1 MLEKKISIY
10 PPPSITTTTA
20 QPKWIRIMFLTNG
33 ILCTQS
39 EDSGN
44 CKWPP
49 TPPPGEDLP
58 TQRYL
63 ILMFEKIYIYWNCN
77 KVAVLI
83 ILISDYNFAHTFWL
97 INKMFIAVYIIVFC
111 IAMKVFGL
119 IWPYLKRSV
128 KWIIYLF
135 SWRIHLHLKIIRK
148 PSESIRREHWYSFLG
163 HSKLSIF
170 DLFSI
175 FLCIHVLS
183 YVLHHFSSPLSIFHP
198 ILSFFI
204 QIQKNK

>member
-1 MLEKKISIY
+1 MLEKKISYVLNKRYTLHPIGRLRKLQM
-10 PPPSITTTTA
+10 T
-20 QPKWIRIMFLTNG
+20 
-33 ILCTQS
+33 
-39 EDSGN
+39 
-44 CKWPP
+44 P

>member
-1 MLEKKISIY
+1 MNSDYVLNKRYTLHPIGRLRKLQMT
-10 PPPSITTTTA
+10 PH
-20 QPKWIRIMFLTNG
+20 
-33 ILCTQS
+33 
-39 EDSGN
+39 
-44 CKWPP
+44 P
-49 TPPPGEDLP
+49 TPRRGFTHAEIS
-58 TQRYL
+58 YSYVW
-63 ILMFEKIYIYWNCN
+63 KNIYWNCN

-148 PSESIRREHWYSFLG
+148 LSESIRREHWYSFLG

>member
-1 MLEKKISIY
+1 MGEIAWEKNQHLP

-135 SWRIHLHLKIIRK
+135 SWRIDHTKTFRIYTPWALIQFSRAFKTFNI
-148 PSESIRREHWYSFLG
+148 WSFFN
-163 HSKLSIF
+163 IF
-170 DLFSI
+170 VHTCTFV
-175 FLCIHVLS
+175 CIA
-183 YVLHHFSSPLSIFHP
+183 
-198 ILSFFI
+198 SFFI
-204 QIQKNK
+204 SIVYFPSNFKLFHPNTEK